1 MQGKGKLD
9 VEWRFFSLSLFLFL
23 RQSVGLFGSSFY
35 ISHFASTI
43 LSCIHISEMILQ
55 ENLKEMEIDIQ
66 HGSKH
71 RIFFS

>member
-9 VEWRFFSLSLFLFL
+9 VEWRFFFFFFLFL

>member
-1 MQGKGKLD
+1 MQGKEKLD
-9 VEWRFFSLSLFLFL
+9 VEWKFFFFFLFL